1 MKKSGICGVLMLVNA
16 SAAMA
21 HDEAQQQDRDF
32 WYAQTSV
39 YTLHFSPDARVNQK
53 VIESATL
60 LGRDDVALAHLAR
73 FRAAFPREQKQWAED
88 NRRVLE
94 GAQTQLRAAS
104 EAADLNEKG
113 R

>member
-1 MKKSGICGVLMLVNA
+1 MI
-16 SAAMA
+16 
-21 HDEAQQQDRDF
+21 
-32 WYAQTSV
+32 
-39 YTLHFSPDARVNQK
+39 QK

-60 LGRDDVALAHLAR
+60 LRRDDVALAHLAR